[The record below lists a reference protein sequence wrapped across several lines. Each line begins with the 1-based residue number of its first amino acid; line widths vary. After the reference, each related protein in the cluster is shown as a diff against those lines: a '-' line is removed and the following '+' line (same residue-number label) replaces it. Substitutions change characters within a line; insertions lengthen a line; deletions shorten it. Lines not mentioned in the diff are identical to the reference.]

1 MCVAGAESIHRV
13 SEWKL
18 NGLIQSSFSADNGR
32 FPRLSMSFLSA
43 FDGPSTIQPFPTVSD
58 NGAIYD
64 MRTERCLQPNFDDT
78 CNRVAQNPC
87 EKVCGRRQV
96 MMTKGLFRS
105 IKRRVIG
112 ILKTK
117 KIVGPCTL
125 TIVLNGSAWP
135 EACTFINARR
145 LGLPVQ
151 GPLAADRAL
160 AHAAPS
166 QRPTVTA
173 SHARPGRGQRH
184 CPQGGPPAP
193 RYRRRRIAY

>member
-1 MCVAGAESIHRV
+1 
-13 SEWKL
+13 
-18 NGLIQSSFSADNGR
+18 
-32 FPRLSMSFLSA
+32 
-43 FDGPSTIQPFPTVSD
+43 
-58 NGAIYD
+58 

-87 EKVCGRRQV
+87 EKVCGRGQV

-117 KIVGPCTL
+117 KNGRSL
-125 TIVLNGSAWP
+125 HAYHSFKNGSAWP
-135 EACTFINARR
+135 EAFINANSQGNSRDQIRMDRR
-145 LGLPVQ
+145 LGLQ
-151 GPLAADRAL
+151 GPASQPAAGRR

-173 SHARPGRGQRH
+173 SPARPGRGLRH

-193 RYRRRRIAY
+193 RYRSLTTSKYYY